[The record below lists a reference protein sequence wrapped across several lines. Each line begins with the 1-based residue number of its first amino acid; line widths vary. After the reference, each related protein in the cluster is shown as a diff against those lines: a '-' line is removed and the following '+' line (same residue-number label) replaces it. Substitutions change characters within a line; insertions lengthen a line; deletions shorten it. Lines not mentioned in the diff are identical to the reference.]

1 MVEISTKYKIGIRRF
16 GQINWVGFWTLYK
29 KEVLR
34 FLIVWIQTLLSP
46 IVSSLLF
53 LLVLS
58 VAIGNERS
66 DVLGVSF
73 INFLAPGLIAMQII
87 QQSFSHSSSSF
98 MIGKIQGNI
107 VDIMY
112 APLSPGEVTFAI
124 SLADTNAAATT
135 YGDNDVLVEIG
146 ELNTDHP
153 DALVTA
159 TKFFIHKVVLGVTT
173 AAASDANSL
182 ANLQLSAT
190 SGTATNTAISSGTEI
205 VGAGVA
211 SFNPRISATDS
222 VTEIDIDLDAT
233 AGTYHVFEPNISA
246 AIASKHLYMGAGSTC
261 DTALTAFR
269 GTLEIEYS
277 VF

>member
-1 MVEISTKYKIGIRRF
+1 MANSTFSGPVRSKGGFNVINEASGTGAVTETGFSVNSTGQLISLGTRK
-16 GQINWVGFWTLYK
+16 
-29 KEVLR
+29 
-34 FLIVWIQTLLSP
+34 IQT
-46 IVSSLLF
+46 
-53 LLVLS
+53 
-58 VAIGNERS
+58 
-66 DVLGVSF
+66 
-73 INFLAPGLIAMQII
+73 
-87 QQSFSHSSSSF
+87 
-98 MIGKIQGNI
+98 
-107 VDIMY
+107 
-112 APLSPGEVTFAI
+112 FAV
-124 SLADTNAAATT
+124 SLADTNAASVT
-135 YGDNDVLVEIG
+135 YGDNDVLVELG
-146 ELNTDHP
+146 QLNSDHP

-159 TKFFIHKVVLGVTT
+159 TKFFIHKVVLGITT

-222 VTEIDIDLDAT
+222 VTEVDIDLDAT

-246 AIASKHLYMGAGSTC
+246 AIASNNLYMGAGSAC

>member
-1 MVEISTKYKIGIRRF
+1 MANTTFNGPVRSEAGFKVINKDSTSGAITETGVNINST
-16 GQINWVGFWTLYK
+16 GQL
-29 KEVLR
+29 
-34 FLIVWIQTLLSP
+34 
-46 IVSSLLF
+46 VS
-53 LLVLS
+53 
-58 VAIGNERS
+58 
-66 DVLGVSF
+66 LGTR
-73 INFLAPGLIAMQII
+73 
-87 QQSFSHSSSSF
+87 
-98 MIGKIQGNI
+98 KIQ
-107 VDIMY
+107 
-112 APLSPGEVTFAI
+112 TFAI

-135 YGDNDVLVEIG
+135 YADNDVLVELG

-159 TKFFIHKVVLGVTT
+159 SKFFIHKVVLGITT

-190 SGTATNTAISSGTEI
+190 SGTATNSGIASGTEI

-211 SFNPRISATDS
+211 SFNPRISATDA

-233 AGTYHVFEPNISA
+233 AGTYHVFEPNITA
-246 AIASKHLYMGAGSTC
+246 AIASKNLYLGAGSTC

>member
-1 MVEISTKYKIGIRRF
+1 MANSTFSGPVRSVGGFNVINEASGTGAVTQTGFSVNSTGQLISLGTRK
-16 GQINWVGFWTLYK
+16 
-29 KEVLR
+29 
-34 FLIVWIQTLLSP
+34 IQT
-46 IVSSLLF
+46 
-53 LLVLS
+53 
-58 VAIGNERS
+58 
-66 DVLGVSF
+66 
-73 INFLAPGLIAMQII
+73 
-87 QQSFSHSSSSF
+87 
-98 MIGKIQGNI
+98 
-107 VDIMY
+107 
-112 APLSPGEVTFAI
+112 FAV
-124 SLADTNAAATT
+124 SLAGTNAASVT
-135 YGDNDVLVEIG
+135 YGDNDVLVELG
-146 ELNTDHP
+146 QLNSDHP

-159 TKFFIHKVVLGVTT
+159 SKFFIHKVVLGVTT

-222 VTEIDIDLDAT
+222 VTEVDIDLDAT

-246 AIASKHLYMGAGSTC
+246 AIASNNLYMCAGDAC